1 MVTVARSAG
10 ITVTVATVA
19 PVAYELD
26 RRSAVPSYLQLAALL
41 RAEIQAGR
49 IGPDEALPSLARLQ
63 QETGLAPKTIQHAI
77 RVLVG
82 EGLVYVVPSRGSY
95 AAPQ

>member
-1 MVTVARSAG
+1 M
-10 ITVTVATVA
+10 ATVVT
-19 PVAYELD
+19 VAYELD

-49 IGPDEALPSLARLQ
+49 IGPDEALPSISALV
-63 QETGLAPKTIQHAI
+63 QETGLAPKTITHAI

-95 AAPQ
+95 AAPAP